1 MKKTFLITAFCALLG
16 IIVFSCS
23 QDELDGT
30 TDVSEMK
37 GSLSSDNA
45 ELSNYFKTSDFQL
58 MVRSHGLDLGSI
70 NLNHVSKQSYDDY
83 YVDSYIIPVG
93 DEDTPKGTMVVCAD
107 YKHSQYYAI
116 YMDLSDI
123 LISNSSKA
131 CVSFSDGTELADY
144 RVTHK
149 ENNISFKLDKVYSDK
164 GTEVSCLTRM
174 LPPPQ
179 GKESWSNCVRRVF
192 QTASESCAKDP
203 RCHIICATTDIIGGG
218 NCTGSMIAAAA
229 AACALRC

>member
-23 QDELDGT
+23 QDEVDGT

-70 NLNHVSKQSYDDY
+70 DLNRVSKQSYDDY

-93 DEDTPKGTMVVCAD
+93 DEDTPKGTMIVCAD

-116 YMDLSDI
+116 YMDLSDV
-123 LISNSSKA
+123 LTSNSSKA

-149 ENNISFKLDKVYSDK
+149 GDNISFKLNKVYSDK

-179 GKESWSNCVRRVF
+179 GKESWSACVRRVF

-203 RCHIICATTDIIGGG
+203 RCHIMCVTTDLLTRGG
-218 NCTGSMIAAAA
+218 CTGSMIAAAA